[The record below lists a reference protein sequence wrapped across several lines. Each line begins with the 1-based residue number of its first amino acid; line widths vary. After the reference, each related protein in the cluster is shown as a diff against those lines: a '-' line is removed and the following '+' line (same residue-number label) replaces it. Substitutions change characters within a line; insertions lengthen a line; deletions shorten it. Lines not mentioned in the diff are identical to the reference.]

1 MAADVS
7 MREKK
12 ITTTY
17 FFYLLVKYIYI
28 KNTIKWQLINYI
40 HYQYM
45 HELNK

>member
-12 ITTTY
+12 NNNNNNI
-17 FFYLLVKYIYI
+17 FLLPFSKIY
-28 KNTIKWQLINYI
+28 IKWQLINYI

-45 HELNK
+45 HELK